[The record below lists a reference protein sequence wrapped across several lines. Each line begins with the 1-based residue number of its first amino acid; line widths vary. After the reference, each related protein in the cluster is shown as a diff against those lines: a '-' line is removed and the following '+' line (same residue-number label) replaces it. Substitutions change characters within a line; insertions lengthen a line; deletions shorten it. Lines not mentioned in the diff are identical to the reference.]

1 MDMYLRALNPILY
14 SIPPWGIALLALAS
28 FFCILYGIIQ
38 IASLFRRKLTPE
50 DLKKREIELDEAETV
65 SRLTQKDKRNAFDRW
80 FAQML
85 EEGNTKLS
93 PLSAMLLVL
102 GTLLLTGGLVLVL
115 SDNVPLSLGTGI
127 ICMVFPMIY
136 WLLRRS
142 WRIGQMRKHLPE
154 TLEAIGD
161 AIRGG
166 LSLEEA
172 IQMTSEQIDDPLKTE
187 FQYANRQLQMG
198 QSPTLVMDRMARRIP
213 ITEFRL
219 FTTAVQVHR
228 TTGGN
233 LAQLAERLARS
244 SRDRQEFRGHLNAIS
259 AGSRMSIIGLVI
271 VTALAVVILCGLDY
285 TYLYRFI
292 MNPYGPTLLGITL
305 ALFIIGGFWA
315 WSIMRVKY

>member
-1 MDMYLRALNPILY
+1 MEMYLRALNPILR
-14 SIPPWGIALLALAS
+14 SIPPWGIALLALAAV
-28 FFCILYGIIQ
+28 FCIFYGIIQ
-38 IASLFRRKLTPE
+38 IVSAFRRKLTPE
-50 DLKKREIELDEAETV
+50 ELKRREIESDEAETV
-65 SRLTQKDKRNAFDRW
+65 FKLTKEDKRNAFDRW

-93 PLSAMLLVL
+93 PFTAMLLVL
-102 GTLLLTGGLVLVL
+102 ATLLLSGGLVLIL
-115 SDNVPLSLGTGI
+115 SDNIPLSLGTGI
-127 ICMVFPMIY
+127 ICMVFPVIY
-136 WLLRRS
+136 WLIRRS

-198 QSPTLVMDRMARRIP
+198 QSPTLVMNRMARRIP

-219 FTTAVQVHR
+219 FTTAILVHR

-233 LAQLAERLARS
+233 LALLAERLARS

-271 VTALAVVILCGLDY
+271 VTALAVAILSGLDY
-285 TYLYRFI
+285 SYLYRFI

-315 WSIMRVKY
+315 WSIMRVNY

>member
-1 MDMYLRALNPILY
+1 MELYLRALNPLLR
-14 SIPPWGIALLALAS
+14 SIPPWGIALLVFVAIL
-28 FFCILYGIIQ
+28 CILYGILT
-38 IASLFRRKLTPE
+38 IASAFRKKLTPE
-50 DLKKREIELDEAETV
+50 ELKKREIEFDEAETV
-65 SRLTQKDKRNAFDRW
+65 VKLTTKDKRNAFDRW

-85 EEGNTKLS
+85 DEGNTKIV
-93 PLSAMLLVL
+93 PAVAMLLVM
-102 GTLLLTGGLVLVL
+102 GTMILTGGLVLIL
-115 SDNVPLSLGTGI
+115 SDNVPLSIGTGLI
-127 ICMVFPMIY
+127 FMIFPMAY

-142 WRIGQMRKHLPE
+142 WRVGQMRKHLPE

-172 IQMTSEQIDDPLKTE
+172 LQMTATQIDDPLKTE
-187 FQYANRQLQMG
+187 LQYANRQLEMG
-198 QSPTLVMDRMARRIP
+198 QSPTFVMDHMARRIP
-213 ITEFRL
+213 IPEFRL
-219 FTTAVQVHR
+219 FSTAVLVHR

-259 AGSRMSIIGLVI
+259 AGSRMSIFGLVV
-271 VTALAVVILCGLDY
+271 VTAVSVAILCGLDY

-305 ALFIIGGFWA
+305 ILFLIGGFWT
-315 WSIMRVKY
+315 WCIMRVNY

>member
-1 MDMYLRALNPILY
+1 MEMYLRALNPILR
-14 SIPPWGIALLALAS
+14 SIPPWGIALLALAA
-28 FFCILYGIIQ
+28 FFFVLYGIVK
-38 IASLFRRKLTPE
+38 IASVFRKKMTPE

-65 SRLTQKDKRNAFDRW
+65 SKLTKKDKRNAFDRW

-85 EEGNTKLS
+85 EEGNSKLS
-93 PLSAMLLVL
+93 PVTAMLIVL
-102 GTLLLTGGLVLVL
+102 GTMILTGGLVLIL
-115 SDNVPLSLGTGI
+115 SDNIPLSIGTGI

-136 WLLRRS
+136 WLIRRS

-219 FTTAVQVHR
+219 FTTAVRVHR

-271 VTALAVVILCGLDY
+271 VTALAVAILCGLDY

-292 MNPYGPTLLGITL
+292 MNPYGPALLGITL
-305 ALFIIGGFWA
+305 TLFIVGGFWA

>member
-1 MDMYLRALNPILY
+1 MEMYLRALNSLLR
-14 SIPPWGIALLALAS
+14 SIPPWGIALLAMAA
-28 FFCILYGIIQ
+28 FFMILFGIIK
-38 IASLFRRKLTPE
+38 IVSAFRRKLTPE
-50 DLKKREIELDEAETV
+50 EQKKREIELDEAETV
-65 SRLTQKDKRNAFDRW
+65 SKLTQNDNRNAFDRW

-93 PLSAMLLVL
+93 PFTASLFILA
-102 GTLLLTGGLVLVL
+102 TLILTGGLVLVL
-115 SDNVPLSLGTGI
+115 SDNVPLALGTGI
-127 ICMVFPMIY
+127 ICMVLPMVY

-142 WRIGQMRKHLPE
+142 WRLGQMRKHLPE

-172 IQMTSEQIDDPLKTE
+172 IQMTSEQIEDPLKTE

-198 QSPTLVMDRMARRIP
+198 QSPSLVMERMAHRIP

-219 FTTAVQVHR
+219 FTTAVMVHR

-244 SRDRQEFRGHLNAIS
+244 SRDRQEFHGHLNAIS

-271 VTALAVVILCGLDY
+271 VTALAVMILSGLDY
-285 TYLYRFI
+285 TYVYRFI
-292 MNPYGPTLLGITL
+292 MNPYGPVLLGITL
-305 ALFIIGGFWA
+305 GLFVIGGFWA